1 MINLA
6 ASGDADAIDELL
18 LNRVDDGNSG
28 RRDAH
33 FHACLR
39 VFASEQRSNTAC
51 DMRFYDA
58 ISCAPILVSRSF
70 HSELP

>member
-6 ASGDADAIDELL
+6 APGDADAIDELL
-18 LNRVDDGNSG
+18 LNRVDDGNAD

-39 VFASEQRSNTAC
+39 DFTSEQRSDTAC
-51 DMRFYDA
+51 DMRCYDA